1 MAAVDREMATNRLA
15 IGRPGVAAWPVW
27 RRPPGCWARRL
38 RWLALAVALL
48 PLLLVLAVDLS
59 TAGRR
64 YSDPTQVPPAR
75 VAVVFGAGVRP
86 DGTPSPML
94 ADRVQAAARLYQ
106 AGRVQK
112 VLMTGDNGRPDYN
125 EVAAMRRA
133 AIAAGVPA
141 ADITLDH
148 AGFSTYES
156 CYRAAAIFGVREAV
170 LVTQDFHLARAMYTC
185 RQLGIDAVGLGTP
198 DWGIYSPRVMAT
210 YTLRE
215 ALATLNALWEVHL
228 TQPRPTY
235 LGRFEGIA

>member
-1 MAAVDREMATNRLA
+1 MAAVDQSLATNRWRS
-15 IGRPGVAAWPVW
+15 GRPGRAARSGW
-27 RRPPGCWARRL
+27 RQPRSL
-38 RWLALAVALL
+38 LWLALALVAL
-48 PLLLVLAVDLS
+48 PLLLVVAVQIG

-64 YSDPTQVPPAR
+64 YGDPAQVPPAR

-112 VLMTGDNGRPDYN
+112 LLMTGDNARPEYN

-141 ADITLDH
+141 ADITLDY

-156 CYRAAAIFGVREAV
+156 CYRATAIFGVREAV
-170 LVTQDFHLARAMYTC
+170 LVTQDFHLARAIYTC
-185 RQLGIDAVGLGTP
+185 RQLGVDAVGLGTP
-198 DWGIYSPRVMAT
+198 DWGVYSPQLMLT
-210 YTLRE
+210 YTLRD
-215 ALATLNALWEVHL
+215 ALATLNALWQVHVA
-228 TQPRPTY
+228 QPTPTY

>member
-1 MAAVDREMATNRLA
+1 
-15 IGRPGVAAWPVW
+15 
-27 RRPPGCWARRL
+27 
-38 RWLALAVALL
+38 
-48 PLLLVLAVDLS
+48 
-59 TAGRR
+59 
-64 YSDPTQVPPAR
+64 
-75 VAVVFGAGVRP
+75 FGAGVRP

-94 ADRVQAAARLYQ
+94 ADRIQAAVRLYQ
-106 AGRVQK
+106 TGRVQK
-112 VLMTGDNGRPDYN
+112 LLMTGDNGQPDYN

-170 LVTQDFHLARAMYTC
+170 LVTQGFHMARAIYTC
-185 RQLGIDAVGLGTP
+185 RQLGVDAVGLGTP
-198 DWGIYSPRVMAT
+198 DWGVYSPQLMAT

-215 ALATLNALWEVHL
+215 TLATLNALWQVHL
-228 TQPRPTY
+228 TQPAPTY

>member
-1 MAAVDREMATNRLA
+1 MPTDRLA
-15 IGRPGVAAWPVW
+15 IGRISIAPRLSALPPAWRW
-27 RRPPGCWARRL
+27 RRPL
-38 RWLALAVALL
+38 RWLALAAVLL
-48 PLLLVLAVDLS
+48 PLLLVVAVQIG

-64 YSDPTQVPPAR
+64 YSDPAQVPPAR

-94 ADRVQAAARLYQ
+94 ADRIQAAARLYQ

-112 VLMTGDNGRPDYN
+112 LLMTGDNGQPDYN

-156 CYRAAAIFGVREAV
+156 CYRAAAIFGVRAAV
-170 LVTQDFHLARAMYTC
+170 LVTQDFHLARAVYTC
-185 RQLGIDAVGLGTP
+185 RQLGVDAVGLGTP
-198 DWGIYSPRVMAT
+198 DWGVYSPQLMLT

-215 ALATLNALWEVHL
+215 ALATLNALWQVHL
-228 TQPRPTY
+228 TQPTPTY